1 MPVTARRIAAAC
13 LAGIWFFPQARLAGG
28 ETEQHIIGGAFIKAA
43 LAKAV
48 KKSDRLDLIAVC

>member
-1 MPVTARRIAAAC
+1 M
-13 LAGIWFFPQARLAGG
+13 AGIWFFPQARLAGG